1 MKALLYLLLVVG
13 LVPLQTTVLGHV
25 SVLDVR
31 PDLCL
36 IAACLIGFLAGETE
50 GLLMGGA
57 LGFVQDLF
65 SAGAWGLNLAGKG
78 AVGFLAGL
86 LWRQM
91 ANPTPPAILLA
102 VLGLSLFCGTIFLA
116 ALRIGG
122 GLPDPWFAVR
132 AVTVPQALLDGALG
146 AGLYWLLTAWR
157 QGRLAA
163 SDDVLRLGR

>member
-1 MKALLYLLLVVG
+1 MKAILYVLLVVG
-13 LVPLQTTVLGHV
+13 LVPLQTTVLNHV

-50 GLLMGGA
+50 GLLMGIA

-65 SAGAWGLNLAGKG
+65 SAGAWGLNLAEKG
-78 AVGFLAGL
+78 AVGFLAGV

-91 ANPTPPAILLA
+91 ANPTAPAILLA
-102 VLGLSLFCGTIFLA
+102 VLGLSLFSGTVFLA

-122 GLPDPWFAVR
+122 DLPDPLFAAR
-132 AVTVPQALLDGALG
+132 AVAVPQALFDGALG
-146 AGLYWLLTAWR
+146 AGLYWLLMAWR
-157 QGRLAA
+157 RRRLAA
-163 SDDVLRLGR
+163 SGEVPRLGR